1 MKLAAFALLALPL
14 LTLAQDELPAG
25 KGKETVERMCSACHG
40 VEYVTGQRLTRS
52 GWESMVDQMM
62 GRGATGTDAEV
73 AEVITYLSEHF
84 AKQVNIN
91 KASVNDLQVSL
102 GFTKA
107 EAEAIIKARTAKPIA
122 DLAALKAVPGLD
134 AKKLDDLKP
143 SLSF

>member
-1 MKLAAFALLALPL
+1 MKSAALALLALPL
-14 LTLAQDELPAG
+14 IAAAQDELPAG

-62 GRGATGTDAEV
+62 GRGATGTDEEV
-73 AEVITYLSEHF
+73 AEVIAYLTEHF

-91 KASVNDLQVSL
+91 KASVNELQVSL

-107 EAEAIIKARTAKPIA
+107 EAEAIVKARTAKPIA
-122 DLAALKAVPGLD
+122 DLTALKAVPGLD
-134 AKKLDDLKP
+134 AAKLDQLKTN
-143 SLSF
+143 LAY